1 MTKGEL
7 LGDLNDRISAAKVS
21 GIWTDEMKINWLDNA
36 GQRVCGFKPWTFL
49 ELALERDTVDSREYY
64 DYPAGV
70 NRFKPNSIYQITIED
85 ESYDPGVQ
93 GRCRVN
99 WQQFTKKKQEGDQE
113 LVFANHNG
121 FYFLHPIPTNGKEMS
136 LYGRKGWRKLS
147 GLVDDDSPITPEEFD
162 EAIVRLAL
170 AACLR
175 KAKKYD
181 QAKAEAMEV
190 LDPNV
195 GLLAMLWMEMEED
208 AAKGYGG
215 EATSSRFDRG

>member
-1 MTKGEL
+1 
-7 LGDLNDRISAAKVS
+7 
-21 GIWTDEMKINWLDNA
+21 MKINWLDNG

-49 ELALERDTVDSREYY
+49 ELALERQTVDQREYY

-70 NRFKPNSIYQITIED
+70 IRFKPNSIYQIDIED
-85 ESYDPGVQ
+85 ESYDVGMQ
-93 GRCRVN
+93 GRRRVN
-99 WQQFTKKKQEGDQE
+99 WQQFQKKKQESDDE
-113 LVFANHNG
+113 KVFANHNG
-121 FYFLHPIPTNGKEMS
+121 FFFLHPIPSDDKTMS
-136 LYGRKGWRKLS
+136 LYGRKGWRKLG
-147 GLVDDDSPITPEEFD
+147 GLTDDDEPITPPEFD

-181 QAKAEAMEV
+181 QARAEALEI

-208 AAKGYGG
+208 AAKGFGG
-215 EATSSRFDRG
+215 EAVSSRFSNS